1 MGPLKT
7 GVIRTRLSIRGS
19 RWVLFGSAIRWCQND
34 WFMCGSRRLW
44 LWDLRRFVWFNRVQ
58 QWRVHAAAAHR
69 GGKLRIGVIE
79 PQARPITATITVA
92 CSRPESSCSRVT
104 ALSTSK
110 IAPSRWAME
119 APEISESTPLLR
131 LSSISIPCIR
141 SVIDRLLAQS
151 NTTPTA
157 DHILAQFPSHRDL
170 IPSYRTAFVLITLL
184 QIGCDARKQLA
195 HDDSL
200 NLWDTW
206 DHHLNAELVSE
217 HCASHVLEVWTN
229 FVRVPRDSADLDA
242 LLWAVFPL
250 GEDRCTGVCRKFLRF
265 DPDPWKSPPFAS
277 VADFLQQSF
286 GEGLLVHPLIIST
299 VSRTWKHG
307 RVVTLPLDASF
318 SSRLYYRIRSLG
330 TPRLVN

>member
-1 MGPLKT
+1 MRVDRSDREVRAVST
-7 GVIRTRLSIRGS
+7 AHHYHHCC
-19 RWVLFGSAIRWCQND
+19 LFSD
-34 WFMCGSRRLW
+34 
-44 LWDLRRFVWFNRVQ
+44 
-58 QWRVHAAAAHR
+58 
-69 GGKLRIGVIE
+69 
-79 PQARPITATITVA
+79 
-92 CSRPESSCSRVT
+92 SSPPCTRVT

-110 IAPSRWAME
+110 IIPFGWAME

-131 LSSISIPCIR
+131 LSSISLPCIR

-195 HDDSL
+195 RDDSL

-206 DHHLNAELVSE
+206 DHHVNAELVSE

-229 FVRVPRDSADLDA
+229 FLRVPRNNADLDA

-250 GEDRCTGVCRKFLRF
+250 REDRYTGVCRKFLRF
-265 DPDPWKSPPFAS
+265 DSDPRKNSTLVS

-286 GEGLLVHPLIIST
+286 GEGLLVHPLILST
-299 VSRTWKHG
+299 VSRTWKYG
-307 RVVTLPLDASF
+307 RVVTLPPDASF
-318 SSRLYYRIRSLG
+318 SSRLYHRSKSLG
-330 TPRLVN
+330 TPRLVY